1 MDYIKWGQIFS
12 DVGKLA
18 TLDPSL
24 LKELSPELISK
35 LSDLIFVVKAVGVL
49 FIIYAII
56 LIIGGVMG
64 FLRNRRIKK
73 IYEKVNGIDEKL
85 DILLKDRIKKDVK
98 EKDRKKVK

>member
-1 MDYIKWGQIFS
+1 
-12 DVGKLA
+12 
-18 TLDPSL
+18 
-24 LKELSPELISK
+24 
-35 LSDLIFVVKAVGVL
+35 
-49 FIIYAII
+49 
-56 LIIGGVMG
+56 MG

>member
-1 MDYIKWGQIFS
+1 M
-12 DVGKLA
+12 A

>member
-1 MDYIKWGQIFS
+1 
-12 DVGKLA
+12 LA